1 MNIARAGVAIVMAPH
16 IRLMAIEHI
25 MEGKMTM
32 VRGKVNWVKL
42 VIYSCY
48 CPTEEHSTSS
58 KETFYRT
65 LHRAIQKTRKEH
77 PSYKIIAAGYFNTTI
92 GQDCNHESW
101 REVGPYH
108 DEDPTSFNGI
118 KLLET
123 AECNKLYILNSRDL
137 QIRLRL
143 RVRLLSARGLGL
155 SCRRHCCCRR
165 QLAIKIFQ

>member
-1 MNIARAGVAIVMAPH
+1 MAPR

-25 MEGKMTM
+25 MEGKVTM
-32 VRGKVNWVKL
+32 VRGKVNGVKL

-65 LHRAIQKTRKEH
+65 LHSAIQKTRKEH
-77 PSYKIIAAGYFNTTI
+77 PSYKIIAAGDFNATI

-101 REVGPYH
+101 RGVGLYH

-123 AECNKLYILNSRDL
+123 AQCNKLYILNTMP
-137 QIRLRL
+137 
-143 RVRLLSARGLGL
+143 V
-155 SCRRHCCCRR
+155 CN
-165 QLAIKIFQ
+165 KIERTWMVIPL